1 MSVTLTITKNKL
13 AYLTIERPDVHNAFD
28 SETIISL
35 TQQLEHVATLDV
47 KALVLQSDGKHFS
60 AGADLNWMRAMVDND
75 LAENIAD
82 SMTLAKLMK
91 TLSDVPFPTIAKVQ
105 GAAFG
110 GALGLIAC
118 CDIAIAAE
126 NAKFCLSEVKLGLI
140 PAVISPYVIK
150 AIGERQARRYFL
162 TAEVFDATTAQ
173 QLGLIHQTASD
184 LDDATQQ
191 LIDTLLNNGPHALV
205 KAKALINSVANTP
218 ITDELIAFTAEQ
230 IATIRVSPEGQE
242 GLAAFF
248 EKRAPNWQQGAN
260 NDQ

>member
-28 SETIISL
+28 SDTIVSL
-35 TQQLEHVATLDV
+35 TKQLEHVSTLDV
-47 KALVLQSDGKHFS
+47 RALVLQSDGKHFS
-60 AGADLNWMRAMVDND
+60 AGADLNWMRAMVNND

-82 SMTLAKLMK
+82 SMTLATLMK
-91 TLSDVPFPTIAKVQ
+91 TLSEVPFPTIAKVQ

-140 PAVISPYVIK
+140 PAVISPYVIR

-162 TAEVFDATTAQ
+162 TAEIFDATTAQ
-173 QLGLIHQTASD
+173 NIGLVHQI
-184 LDDATQQ
+184 ATD
-191 LIDTLLNNGPHALV
+191 IEHTTNEVVATLLNNGPHALV
-205 KAKALINSVANTP
+205 KAKSLINNVANQA
-218 ITDELIAFTAEQ
+218 INDELIAYTAEQ
-230 IATIRVSPEGQE
+230 IATIRVSKEGQE

-260 NDQ
+260 HD